1 MATHTSRK
9 PIRKQIATLLGQ
21 ITEFTAPNGAVYD
34 HESKKLAGL
43 LRTAMVYSDGT
54 EDRYAGN
61 LNEYHSFFIQIV
73 IDRVDAA
80 TAEDELDD
88 LEMAARQK
96 MSDNVGVAGV
106 WDDIE
111 INDENSEVT
120 YFEFRQDGRQYRST
134 RFRVTARRCQ

>member
-9 PIRKQIATLLGQ
+9 PIRKQIATLLGE

-54 EDRYAGN
+54 EDRYAGQ
-61 LNEYHSFFIQIV
+61 LNEYHSFFVQIV
-73 IDRVDAA
+73 IDRADAA

-96 MSDNVGVAGV
+96 LSDNVTVAGV
-106 WDDIE
+106 WDDID
-111 INDENSEVT
+111 INDENSEVLT
-120 YFEFRQDGRQYRST
+120 SSSSRMAGSI
-134 RFRVTARRCQ
+134 ARRASA